1 MTKGVMMDKPA
12 KSAKAKAKKPNTSNS
27 QRGFGILE
35 MLFAASTLAT
45 TVLIAAIN
53 SSKRPPLQGD

>member
-1 MTKGVMMDKPA
+1 MRKPTKATKQKPV
-12 KSAKAKAKKPNTSNS
+12 KPNAREK